1 MGYELDNLKRLAD
14 NLGRMFGKRCE
25 IVIHDFTEGYER
37 TIVHIVNGE
46 LSGREIGGCPTSLF
60 FEQVPDLQKYEE
72 KVSEYFSKTADGR
85 VIKSSTT
92 FLRDD
97 AGSIAG
103 SICVNLDVTEFYA
116 LQQELGQFLNTPEK
130 ERKYPEGEKF
140 VRNVQELMDACL
152 DEVEREIGKPAL
164 RMNREE
170 KLRAL
175 SYLDSRGVLQ
185 INKAGVRLCEFFGI
199 SKFTLY
205 HYLDEI
211 RNVQAQEGANN
222 EEGTTA

>member
-1 MGYELDNLKRLAD
+1 M
-14 NLGRMFGKRCE
+14 
-25 IVIHDFTEGYER
+25 
-37 TIVHIVNGE
+37 
-46 LSGREIGGCPTSLF
+46 
-60 FEQVPDLQKYEE
+60 
-72 KVSEYFSKTADGR
+72 
-85 VIKSSTT
+85 
-92 FLRDD
+92 
-97 AGSIAG
+97 
-103 SICVNLDVTEFYA
+103 
-116 LQQELGQFLNTPEK
+116 NTPEK

-222 EEGTTA
+222 EEGITA